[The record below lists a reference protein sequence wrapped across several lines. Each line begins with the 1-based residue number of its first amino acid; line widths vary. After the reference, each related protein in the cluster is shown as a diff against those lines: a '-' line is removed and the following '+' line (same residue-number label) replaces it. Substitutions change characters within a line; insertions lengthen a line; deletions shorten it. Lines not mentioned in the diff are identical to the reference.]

1 MPTDYVTA
9 NRNWQLPNG
18 GNNLDHDV
26 ARLIAALQAADLDV
40 ANILSTLVL
49 KAPILNAGLTGAPT
63 APTPAAADNSNKIAT
78 TAWARLYF
86 ADIVG
91 AAPAALDTI
100 AELAAALQNDPGI
113 ITSLTTLV
121 GTKAP
126 LASPGLTG
134 VPTAPTAAPG
144 TNTTQLATTAFA
156 AALGAL
162 KANAANAALT
172 GVPTAP
178 TAAPGTNTT
187 QIATTAHVKAADDL
201 KLDYRASLNFAA
213 AQIVTDWNTAL
224 DNGWY
229 MCASGANGPT
239 VDWYIGTVE
248 SHSQTAGSLYRT
260 QTVHNF
266 TLAAAG
272 NTLAY
277 RRHQQAGVWGAWYKL
292 MLSQVEQDA
301 RYLLASTAKLQGF
314 YESPQQTITAG
325 GLLTLAHGLAAKPKL
340 YMPFLQCTTADQGY
354 AIGDEVSVNPN
365 FSATDPSGRGLSIVP
380 TATTLLVRIG
390 SDSFAYTIIRKDTG
404 GVGSIVNAS
413 WKIVMR
419 AWL

>member
-1 MPTDYVTA
+1 MPIDTVTA

-100 AELAAALQNDPGI
+100 AELAAALQNDPSV
-113 ITSLTTLV
+113 ITNLTTLV
-121 GTKAP
+121 GNKITGPAVAVADNIATFNGTTGKIAKDSGVAVSSLAP
-126 LASPGLTG
+126 KASPALTG

-144 TNTTQLATTAFA
+144 TNTTQLATTAYA
-156 AALGAL
+156 DAIAAL
-162 KANAANAALT
+162 KANLASPTFT
-172 GVPTAP
+172 GVPAAP

-187 QIATTAHVKAADDL
+187 QLATTA
-201 KLDYRASLNFAA
+201 FAA
-213 AQIVTDWNTAL
+213 AIAALKANLASPTFTGVPAAPTAAPGTNTTQLATTAFV
-224 DNGWY
+224 
-229 MCASGANGPT
+229 AS
-239 VDWYIGTVE
+239 V
-248 SHSQTAGSLYRT
+248 
-260 QTVHNF
+260 
-266 TLAAAG
+266 AAG
-272 NTLAY
+272 L
-277 RRHQQAGVWGAWYKL
+277 Q
-292 MLSQVEQDA
+292 
-301 RYLLASTAKLQGF
+301 LQGF

-340 YMPFLQCTTADQGY
+340 CIPVLQCTTADQGY
-354 AIGDEVSVNPN
+354 AIGDELVVNPN

-390 SDSFAYTIIRKDTG
+390 NDSFAYTIIRKDTG

-413 WKIVMR
+413 WKLVMR